1 MADEKESCSILFIS
15 NDMEWM
21 LAFSKGVQR
30 FYLLSERRAESLE
43 IAQTL
48 MSESRPDL
56 VVLSVQDGL
65 PTMEALRP
73 IVRENI
79 RPPVPVIV
87 IDNQA
92 ESLDKWIKQGAEYA
106 CIRRDLLSAVKHV
119 QQIMRLIRYE
129 KMKTEAERQ
138 TKALEN
144 RYERIYRDLPDPV
157 AYVQDG
163 LFFDANPAF
172 LHTFG
177 VKNRAALD
185 ELTLMTFV
193 PHKSERGLKTLLKK
207 ATQKEVVPSE
217 RYELQ
222 TVEGAKLDM
231 NVSVS
236 GVSING
242 ENGLQMYFRSAATGG
257 GAAGS
262 GIDPST
268 GLGGPAVLKA
278 SIRQTQERHEDKAVL
293 GYWVYLW
300 IENYREVWQKDGFK
314 VAEILISAVAETVK
328 RFLPPST
335 EMIRYTDDGLA
346 MWVNGNKEEVI
357 KRFNSL
363 ISRLD
368 EIVPENIGRLIHPV
382 VYAGMYEITTES
394 TFEDLVSKGFRA
406 VRALAVSQSTE
417 RVAEPLS
424 GNMTR
429 KEERRVNE
437 VHTILD
443 EKRIKILYQPISA
456 LEVDGIPRYA
466 DRLTVLPSESENENY
481 EDMELELIMQVA
493 ERFALARR
501 FDRIKINTILQDVL
515 SYGGDQKALRCFIG
529 LTTDTLSDDTFP
541 DWVSSQLRAT
551 GIMPEQIVFELRLDA
566 VANAFSGAKRLIE
579 LMRPQGSRFA
589 LTDVG
594 RLDNE
599 VKELLERVKPEVI
612 KLDMREIDTFE
623 DKEEEDFMHAVKA
636 YAEANQ
642 VMIIADHMESP
653 AQLSRVW
660 PYDIQ
665 YIQGDGIVP
674 PLEKFNFDFSEP
686 LF

>member
-30 FYLLSERRAESLE
+30 FYLLNERKAESLE
-43 IAQTL
+43 IAQA
-48 MSESRPDL
+48 MMAESRPDL

-65 PTMEALRP
+65 PSMETLRP

-79 RPPVPVIV
+79 RPPVPVMV
-87 IDNQA
+87 IDPQA
-92 ESLDKWIKQGAEYA
+92 EGLDKWIKQGAEYA

-119 QQIMRLIRYE
+119 QQIMRLMRFE
-129 KMKTEAERQ
+129 KMRVDAERR
-138 TKALEN
+138 TKALED
-144 RYERIYRDLPDPV
+144 RYERIYHDLPDPV

-193 PHKSERGLKTLLKK
+193 PHKSERGLKVLLKK
-207 ATQKEVVPSE
+207 ATEKEVVPSE

-222 TVEGAKLDM
+222 TIDGAKLDM
-231 NVSVS
+231 NVSVVR
-236 GVSING
+236 VSING
-242 ENGLQMYFRSAATGG
+242 ERGLQMYFRDANAG
-257 GAAGS
+257 GAGGS
-262 GIDPST
+262 GVDPST
-268 GLGGPAVLKA
+268 GLGGPAVLKS

-314 VAEILISAVAETVK
+314 SAEILIGAVAETTK

-335 EMIRYTDDGLA
+335 EMVRYTDDGLA
-346 MWVNGNKEEVI
+346 MWLSGNKEEVV
-357 KRFNSL
+357 KRFNNL
-363 ISRLD
+363 ITRLD
-368 EIVPENIGRLIHPV
+368 ELVPEDIGRLIHPV

-406 VRALAVSQSTE
+406 VRTLAVSQSSD
-417 RVAEPLS
+417 RIAEPLS
-424 GNMTR
+424 NNMTR
-429 KEERRVNE
+429 KEERRFNE
-437 VHTILD
+437 VQAILE
-443 EKRIKILYQPISA
+443 EKRIQILYQPISA
-456 LEVDGIPRYA
+456 LEADGIPRYA
-466 DRLTVLPSESENENY
+466 DQLKILPSGQENHE
-481 EDMELELIMQVA
+481 EMELELVMQIA
-493 ERFALARR
+493 ERFNLARQ
-501 FDRIKINTILQDVL
+501 FDRFKINTILQDVL
-515 SYGGDQKALRCFIG
+515 SYSGEQKALRCFIG
-529 LTTDTLSDDTFP
+529 LSTDVLSDNTFP
-541 DWVSSQLRAT
+541 EWVSNQLRAT
-551 GIMPEQIVFELRLDA
+551 GIMPEQLVFELRLDA
-566 VANAFSGAKRLIE
+566 VTNAFSGATHLIE

-594 RLDNE
+594 RWDDD
-599 VKELLERVKPEVI
+599 VKDLLSRIKPEVI

-642 VMIIADHMESP
+642 VMLIADHMESP

-665 YIQGDGIVP
+665 YIQGNGILP
-674 PLEKFNFDFSEP
+674 PLEKFHFDFSEP